1 MLTHAEPCQGCQGH
15 VGVLPFPPSPVLSR
29 AHPAMRWPAGD
40 SAAHRTAPQ
49 RSAHMAWRGRASSRT
64 ASHMQPARWAAACRA
79 QSAAVFGRGPAA
91 HRPRI
96 RRGFARKTAA
106 GMGVRENF
114 PRVHVTVYVI
124 VVHEHSI
131 IGSQFLAQY
140 RALSCYIILQ
150 YCIHVL
156 LRQCINE
163 LYRYVIGCLA
173 VLSCA
178 DTWSP
183 LYNN

>member
-1 MLTHAEPCQGCQGH
+1 MECCHTRSSSLC
-15 VGVLPFPPSPVLSR
+15 R

-49 RSAHMAWRGRASSRT
+49 HSAHMAWRGRASSRT

-91 HRPRI
+91 QRPRI

-114 PRVHVTVYVI
+114 PRVRVTVYVI
-124 VVHEHSI
+124 IVHEHCI
-131 IGSQFLAQY
+131 IGSLPLHNTAGEFPL
-140 RALSCYIILQ
+140 

-156 LRQCINE
+156 LHQCINV

-173 VLSCA
+173 VLSCTA
-178 DTWSP
+178 VFRRYLVPS